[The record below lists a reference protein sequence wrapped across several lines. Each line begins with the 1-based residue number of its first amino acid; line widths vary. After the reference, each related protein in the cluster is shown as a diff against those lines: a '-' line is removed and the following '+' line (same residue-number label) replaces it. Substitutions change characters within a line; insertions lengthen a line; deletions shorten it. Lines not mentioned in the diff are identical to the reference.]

1 MNIRFGTLGLFVA
14 FLLLAP
20 GLLWNEVGEEGYT
33 QSKLKLDERI
43 ERQESELF
51 SQKLVKAFGTKP
63 MVARDFSD
71 WVLEASKR
79 HKIEPDL
86 IASLIA
92 VESSFQKTA
101 VSHKGAIGPTQVKP
115 KFWQEFCGNND
126 LYDPEQNV
134 YCGAMIL
141 SYLVDRCRGDYSC
154 ALSAYNVGFYGDRW
168 QAGKRYIAKIDR
180 SLVTLQNL
188 TL

>member
-1 MNIRFGTLGLFVA
+1 VNIRFSVLSFFVGF
-14 FLLLAP
+14 FLLVP
-20 GLLWNEVGEEGYT
+20 GLIWNEVGDGY
-33 QSKLKLDERI
+33 QSSQLLLNQGSGNRDSEFFSRKLI
-43 ERQESELF
+43 
-51 SQKLVKAFGTKP
+51 KAFGTEP
-63 MVARDFSD
+63 VVAREFSD
-71 WVLEASKR
+71 WVLEASMR
-79 HKIEPDL
+79 HRLEPDL
-86 IASLIA
+86 IASLIS
-92 VESSFQKTA
+92 VESSFQKS
-101 VSHKGAIGPTQVKP
+101 VESHRGAIGPTQVKP

-141 SYLVDRCRGDYSC
+141 SYLMDRCKGNYSC

-180 SLVTLQNL
+180 NVVKLQSL